1 MLLLALLDPVLQ
13 AIDGDHFRQVG
24 VGQSPPLEPGKP
36 GAGTL
41 VSKVPVSV
49 QGGTGPGRYPL
60 ATALSGSK
68 VGAGLPQLAASQ
80 ASVR

>member
-1 MLLLALLDPVLQ
+1 MAKIGMRALAEEKKVAKKSSSMLERMT
-13 AIDGDHFRQVG
+13 G
-24 VGQSPPLEPGKP
+24 
-36 GAGTL
+36 
-41 VSKVPVSV
+41 VSV